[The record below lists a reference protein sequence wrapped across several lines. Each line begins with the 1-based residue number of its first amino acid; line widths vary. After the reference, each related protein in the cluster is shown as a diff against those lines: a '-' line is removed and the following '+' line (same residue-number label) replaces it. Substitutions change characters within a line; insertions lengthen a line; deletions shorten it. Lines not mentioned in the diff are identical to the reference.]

1 MKKIFTLLLLIA
13 ATLSASAQ
21 PYIVGHRGSI
31 WGVENT
37 EEAFINGAKKGY
49 HYLECDVKVA
59 GDGTHV
65 LSHDDSTSR
74 LGGSLTIASSTLT
87 QLKAETY
94 SQTRGGVTYT
104 GQICTL
110 SEYLAICKEYNVKPV
125 IELKWATGINSND
138 CSGIP
143 ALIKVIEQGGFR
155 NTCVILTSMK
165 PCLEYIR
172 KNYPDITLQ
181 FLTGQYWANHF
192 DWCVE
197 WGMDVDI
204 ESGYFDKSTVEKF
217 HDAGLKVNV
226 WTVNSNAN
234 YKTYGNY
241 GCDFI
246 TTDYID
252 TTTLPELDASVT
264 FPPNTIDYPKV
275 EATVQDYFYPDQI
288 LDSKPQLIPESVAT
302 NRALLRNGKWY
313 VLTNSLASGDSPE
326 INIYDA
332 KTGQWIKKINTT
344 GVNGGDV
351 LINDIAFSAD
361 GILLGCNK
369 ATIGNGIWKIYK
381 WANDDA
387 TPQVYSQID
396 KAPTAANWT
405 DAVLGASFA
414 VSGRLNDLQV
424 YTLAYSA
431 SATNL
436 TYEVAGFKMTNGAAS
451 QAVFASNAAYT
462 AQAWGNPKLMV
473 TPSSRDN
480 VMFSNTPSA
489 MPEFTFDWSGNSASM
504 IEYDKINDAS
514 ISSIS
519 FLRFGSRVLAYSAS
533 VADNK
538 LTTVMH
544 DATDSI
550 GNLVA
555 ASPTLLTRNA
565 PEGYFTTA
573 MELADGCINLYT
585 YADSKGFS
593 FHKVAVDYNSGQPV
607 AEADFQLELLWE
619 NSLNKNNAPQ
629 HIDGTNAQQGGAA
642 NGRFYINDCADE
654 KIYIF
659 DKTGCLGSI
668 PGGKG
673 WGCALD
679 DAGNIIVRNDKDT
692 GTDHSLIIYPAGA
705 TVENPGTPVS
715 LNVTVPLDGQ
725 TNFISASGDVLGKG
739 GNIYMWPNA
748 KTAINIITM
757 ENGAITSCLKSQ
769 EVSIKGSTAGIV
781 IPINNNRQ
789 NWMYQ
794 VRSNGYYLYNGG
806 DNVDILAGRGT
817 TTAPARNNTVGGE
830 YFTLSGHKLFI
841 HNSGANYLGG
851 FTIRDLTDDEVITS
865 VNPIGNMGYVT
876 GGNYSVANWLFAERI
891 DDSSCYIYQYCPAN
905 GMAMYR
911 LVDRKSSIESI
922 ASPATDSSLKVYPN
936 PATTIINVTNGSKLG
951 DLTVF
956 SMTGTQMAPTIDYID
971 QNNATINIS
980 AMPAGI
986 YFVHDANTGTTAKFI
1001 KK

>member
-1 MKKIFTLLLLIA
+1 MKKIFALL
-13 ATLSASAQ
+13 SFVASVLTMTAQ
-21 PYIVGHRGSI
+21 PLLVGHRGSY

-37 EEAFINGAKKGY
+37 AEAFINGAKKGY
-49 HYLECDVKVA
+49 HYLECDVKVTS
-59 GDGTHV
+59 DGVHV
-65 LSHDDSTSR
+65 LTHDDSSSR
-74 LGGSLTIASSTLT
+74 MGGSLTIASSTLA

-94 SQTRGGVTYT
+94 TQTRGGITYT

-172 KNYPDITLQ
+172 KNYPDVTLQ

-197 WGMDVDI
+197 WGIDVDI

-217 HDAGLKVNV
+217 HEAGLKVNM
-226 WTVNSNAN
+226 WTANTAAN

-246 TTDYID
+246 TTDYLNPAE
-252 TTTLPELDASVT
+252 LPELDASIT

-275 EATVQDYFYPDQI
+275 NATVQDYFYPDQI
-288 LDSKPQLIPESVAT
+288 LDTAPQLIPESVAAD
-302 NRALLRNGKWY
+302 RALLRNGKWY
-313 VLTNSLASGDSPE
+313 VLTNSLAGGNSSE

-332 KTGQWIKKINTT
+332 KTGQWIKKVNTT
-344 GVNGGDV
+344 GVNGGDD
-351 LINDIAFSAD
+351 LISDIAFSAD

-369 ATIGNGIWKIYK
+369 ATMGNGTWKIYK

-396 KAPTAANWT
+396 KAPTAAKWT
-405 DAVLGASFA
+405 DAVLGESFA

-436 TYEVAGFKMTNGAAS
+436 AYEVAGFKMTNGTAS
-451 QAVFASNAAYT
+451 QTVFASNAAYT
-462 AQAWGNPKLMV
+462 AQAWGKPQLMV

-480 VMFSNTPSA
+480 VLLTNTPSA
-489 MPEFTFDWSGNSASM
+489 MPEFTFDWSGNTASM

-533 VADNK
+533 VADGK
-538 LTTVMH
+538 MTTVMH

-550 GNLVA
+550 GNLVV
-555 ASPTLLTRNA
+555 ASPTLLSRNA

-585 YADSKGFS
+585 YADNKGFS
-593 FHKVAVDYNSGQPV
+593 FHKVAVDYTSDQPV
-607 AEADFQLELLWE
+607 AEADFYLELLWE
-619 NSLNKNNAPQ
+619 NSLNKGNAPQ

-642 NGRFYINDCADE
+642 NGRFYVNDCADE

-659 DKTGCLGSI
+659 DQTGCLGSI

-692 GTDHSLIIYPAGA
+692 GTEHSFIIYPAGA
-705 TVENPGTPVS
+705 SVENPGTPVS
-715 LNVTVPLDGQ
+715 LKVTVPLDGQ

-757 ENGAITSCLKSQ
+757 ENGTVSTCLQSQ

-830 YFTLSGHKLFI
+830 YFTLSGHKIFI
-841 HNSGANYLGG
+841 HNSGAHYLGG
-851 FTIRDLTDDEVITS
+851 FTVRDLTADQVITS
-865 VNPIGNMGYVT
+865 VDPIGNMGYVT
-876 GGNYSVANWLFAERI
+876 GGNYSVANWLFAEKI
-891 DDSSCYIYQYCPAN
+891 NDSSCYIYQYCPAN

-922 ASPATDSSLKVYPN
+922 ASSATNSLKVYPN
-936 PATTIINVTNGSKLG
+936 PATTVINVTNGSDLG
-951 DLTVF
+951 NLTVY
-956 SMTGTQMAPTIDYID
+956 SMTGAQMAPAIDYTG
-971 QNNATINIS
+971 QSNATIDIS
-980 AMPAGI
+980 AMPTGI

>member
-1 MKKIFTLLLLIA
+1 MKKFLILL
-13 ATLSASAQ
+13 SFVASVLTMAAQ
-21 PYIVGHRGSI
+21 PLLVGHRGSY

-37 EEAFINGAKKGY
+37 AEAFINGAKKGY

-94 SQTRGGVTYT
+94 TQTRGGVTYT

-246 TTDYID
+246 TTDYLEP
-252 TTTLPELDASVT
+252 TELPELDASVT

-313 VLTNSLASGDSPE
+313 VLTNNLAGGNSPE

-351 LINDIAFSAD
+351 LISDIAFSAD

-405 DAVLGASFA
+405 DTVLGASFA

-462 AQAWGNPKLMV
+462 AQAWAKLMV

-794 VRSNGYYLYNGG
+794 VRNNGYYLYNGG

-817 TTAPARNNTVGGE
+817 TSAPARNNTVGGE

-865 VNPIGNMGYVT
+865 VDPIGNMGYVT
-876 GGNYSVANWLFAERI
+876 GGNYSVANWLFAEKI
-891 DDSSCYIYQYCPAN
+891 NESSCYIYQYCPAN
-905 GMAMYR
+905 GMAMYL

-936 PATTIINVTNGSKLG
+936 PATTIINVINGSKLG

-956 SMTGTQMAPTIDYID
+956 SMTGTQMVPTIDYTD
-971 QNNATINIS
+971 QINATIDIS